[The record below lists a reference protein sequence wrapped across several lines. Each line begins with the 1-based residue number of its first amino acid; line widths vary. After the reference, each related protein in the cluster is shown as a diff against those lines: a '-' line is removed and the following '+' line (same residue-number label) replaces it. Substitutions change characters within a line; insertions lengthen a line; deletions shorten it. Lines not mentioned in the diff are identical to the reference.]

1 MNKYLVKKS
10 EELTVQSIN
19 PDKAMKEIADAKQL
33 SDVSPVIKSYLD
45 PKLSETHLKLF
56 KLAQAKRELQ
66 KVIKYNELLDKVEEE
81 FEKRIITSLDT
92 LPDFQLQKTIEMM
105 MKSIDR
111 SNALVSDV
119 IKDPNLLNLFVV
131 DNSKNLTVNTTAS
144 SESGEVK
151 TSLNVEDPASRRRI
165 ADAVTQVLAQIQ
177 SAEQNIEKE
186 NNNYE

>member
-1 MNKYLVKKS
+1 MSKYLTKKLDS
-10 EELTVQSIN
+10 LTIQTVDAN
-19 PDKAMKEIADAKQL
+19 KAMKEIADAKQF
-33 SDVSPVIKSYLD
+33 SDISPVIKSYLD

-66 KVIKYNELLDKVEEE
+66 KVMKYNELLDKVEEE

-92 LPDFQLQKTIEMM
+92 LPDFQLQKTIELM

-131 DNSKNLTVNTTAS
+131 DNSKNLTVNATTT
-144 SESGEVK
+144 SESGEVQ
-151 TSLNVEDPASRRRI
+151 TSLNIEDPASRRRI

-177 SAEQNIEKE
+177 NAEQNIEKGE
-186 NNNYE
+186 